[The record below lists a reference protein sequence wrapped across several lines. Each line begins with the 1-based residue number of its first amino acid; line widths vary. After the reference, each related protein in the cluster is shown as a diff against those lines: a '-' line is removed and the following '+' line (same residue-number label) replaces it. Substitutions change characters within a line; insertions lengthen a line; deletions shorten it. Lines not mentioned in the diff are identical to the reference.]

1 MTPTGNL
8 KEGVH
13 MTTEINAFEQ
23 NIALND
29 KISSADELK
38 ELNKKIAYCE
48 NSISSCSAAIDP
60 RRVGTFRYFW
70 PFLTLSLVIG
80 GGGILFIFMANFLDK
95 ARAADGV
102 EPYNYPLGL
111 IFLGL
116 VAVFMILHIIGGLFA
131 RHKCDAFNT
140 EMNRRDDEIRAQIRK
155 YENHLAKLN
164 LAKKEYMEASA
175 VTSTPAV
182 VERKESPADL
192 AAAITAKKEQISA
205 NERAIAEYNSQ
216 IIRINSMP
224 AALKRTS
231 MYYFWPF
238 LVTSLVSFN
247 FIQSICF
254 SFLYR
259 FNIDI
264 EYPLSYVIAAHGFI
278 LLHVFGG
285 IFARKMRDRY
295 NTAANEKCAARF
307 AEASTVREDLTSLEY
322 QRKQLYEELRSLE
335 ESAKTT

>member
-1 MTPTGNL
+1 
-8 KEGVH
+8 
-13 MTTEINAFEQ
+13 
-23 NIALND
+23 
-29 KISSADELK
+29 
-38 ELNKKIAYCE
+38 
-48 NSISSCSAAIDP
+48 
-60 RRVGTFRYFW
+60 
-70 PFLTLSLVIG
+70 
-80 GGGILFIFMANFLDK
+80 
-95 ARAADGV
+95 
-102 EPYNYPLGL
+102 
-111 IFLGL
+111 
-116 VAVFMILHIIGGLFA
+116 
-131 RHKCDAFNT
+131 
-140 EMNRRDDEIRAQIRK
+140 MNRRDDEIRTKIRK

-182 VERKESPADL
+182 VERKEIPADL
-192 AAAITAKKEQISA
+192 AAAISAKKEQISA
-205 NERAIAEYNSQ
+205 NERAIAECNSR
-216 IIRINSMP
+216 IISINTMP

-231 MYYFWPF
+231 MFYFWPF

-247 FIQSICF
+247 FVQSLCY

-259 FNIDI
+259 FDI
-264 EYPLSYVIAAHGFI
+264 SMEYPLSYVIAAHGFI

>member
-1 MTPTGNL
+1 MTPTGIL

-48 NSISSCSAAIDP
+48 NAISSCSAALDP

-80 GGGILFIFMANFLDK
+80 CGGILFIFMANFLDK

-116 VAVFMILHIIGGLFA
+116 VAVS
-131 RHKCDAFNT
+131 
-140 EMNRRDDEIRAQIRK
+140 
-155 YENHLAKLN
+155 KLN
-164 LAKKEYMEASA
+164 LTKKEYLEASA

-182 VERKESPADL
+182 VERKEIPADL

-216 IIRINSMP
+216 IIRINTMP

-247 FIQSICF
+247 FVQSICF

-259 FNIDI
+259 FNLDI

-285 IFARKMRDRY
+285 IFARKMRDKF
-295 NTAANEKCAARF
+295 NNGSKEKYSARF
-307 AEASTVREDLTSLEY
+307 KFHVYPFR
-322 QRKQLYEELRSLE
+322 
-335 ESAKTT
+335 